1 MEAITRIL
9 ELAKSK
15 GVSQTFICNKLGRAN
30 NYLLEIKKGKNHLT
44 DDNIV
49 IIADLLNTTP
59 AYLKGETDIKE
70 KPASAQADEL
80 DKEFSDLIAQLS
92 PEQRELVKAQIKGI
106 LSNY

>member
-1 MEAITRIL
+1 MADLSRIKEACKANGWSISFLCR
-9 ELAKSK
+9 
-15 GVSQTFICNKLGRAN
+15 KLGLSASYFADVKN
-30 NYLLEIKKGKNHLT
+30 GKT
-44 DDNIV
+44 KISDDRLA
-49 IIADLLNTTP
+49 IIADILNTTP
-59 AYLKGETDIKE
+59 EYLKGETDIKE